1 MGHPYVRDYMLKSD
15 QTWVLCMS
23 PLMAKLLSESEFIE
37 VDVTYR
43 ASVELEYLLNV
54 VTFNYTTLKCE
65 FTMYIFRH
73 LATNLEMTTLFFIYM
88 YIQATDTFQFF
99 SLSQGM
105 WWQGFVLRPSQR
117 RPMLYALRQYSQQ

>member
-1 MGHPYVRDYMLKSD
+1 MYTYMKKSVVISRFVAD
-15 QTWVLCMS
+15 HTLVLCMS

-73 LATNLEMTTLFFIYM
+73 S
-88 YIQATDTFQFF
+88 DF
-99 SLSQGM
+99 SM
-105 WWQGFVLRPSQR
+105 
-117 RPMLYALRQYSQQ
+117 

>member
-1 MGHPYVRDYMLKSD
+1 
-15 QTWVLCMS
+15 
-23 PLMAKLLSESEFIE
+23 MAKLLSESEFIE

-65 FTMYIFRH
+65 FTMYNFRH
-73 LATNLEMTTLFFIYM
+73 LTTNLEMTTLFFIYV

-105 WWQGFVLRPSQR
+105 WWQGFVLRPSQQ
-117 RPMLYALRQYSQQ
+117 RPMQVWLPPPGKTLPE